1 MVKYI
6 KNRSD
11 QLRIAKS
18 CHVDPTS
25 GHLGVKKTVGRVK
38 ERFMWKGVWDDV
50 RLIVSTRYN
59 NVLYVLIVVSS
70 FLYYYSNSELCR
82 SVHVMSA
89 KG

>member
-1 MVKYI
+1 
-6 KNRSD
+6 
-11 QLRIAKS
+11 
-18 CHVDPTS
+18 
-25 GHLGVKKTVGRVK
+25 
-38 ERFMWKGVWDDV
+38 MWKGVWDDV

-70 FLYYYSNSELCR
+70 FLYYYSYPELCR